1 LTEDRR
7 NIASRLLAF
16 LALWLMLSGLVLA
29 LSFVDLV
36 LLANAILL
44 VVGMTAAAVWG
55 LRRVEFPRKLAA
67 GILVSAN
74 AGRRLETRLQRLG
87 VRRHAS
93 RFGTASWSTTTA
105 AGALTWRALRAAGIG
120 GAKGASAT
128 SRFAGSTTRTAWH
141 GVRAVEV
148 RPRVTRAGS
157 RARDHAAAVPGRAEA
172 VFTRA
177 LRAYA
182 LAVYRLQARAARAL
196 NRSAAVSPSP
206 AEPDAPT
213 LDESL
218 QARRLNALGT
228 QLRRQGEHEQ
238 AAVQYRVA
246 LEIVRDLGD
255 EQAEAMTLNN
265 LGLALAQ
272 AGEADEAVEHL
283 EQAREVLHE
292 LGDEEHEGQ
301 VIANLGIVYR
311 RQGMSDEAETLLHE
325 ALDKLPP
332 ESPVYRQVEREL
344 IRAS

>member
-7 NIASRLLAF
+7 NIGSRLLAF
-16 LALWLMLSGLVLA
+16 LALWLMLSALVLA
-29 LSFVDLV
+29 LSFVDVVLV
-36 LLANAILL
+36 ANAILL
-44 VVGMTAAAVWG
+44 VVGATAAAVWG

-67 GILVSAN
+67 AILVSARA
-74 AGRRLETRLQRLG
+74 AGRLEARLQRLG
-87 VRRHAS
+87 IRRHAS
-93 RFGTASWSTTTA
+93 RFGAAAWSATTA
-105 AGALTWRALRAAGIG
+105 AGMLTWRALRAAGIG

-128 SRFAGSTTRTAWH
+128 GRFAGDTTRTVWQGA
-141 GVRAVEV
+141 RRVEV
-148 RPRVTRAGS
+148 RPRVARAGS
-157 RARDHAAAVPGRAEA
+157 RARTRAATMPGRADALLARA
-172 VFTRA
+172 V
-177 LRAYA
+177 RAYA
-182 LAVYRLQARAARAL
+182 LAVYRLQARAAGAL
-196 NRSAAVSPSP
+196 NRRAEVSPSAP
-206 AEPDAPT
+206 ERDAPT

-272 AGEADEAVEHL
+272 AGDADEAVEHL